1 MLRRGVTRTASNSR
15 RNELAVLDL
24 NQMFDTDVFLI
35 GSTTRTNGEA
45 KNIGL
50 EFRTAHPNF
59 ITGYATLIAYAS
71 PMHLLCFQSR

>member
-1 MLRRGVTRTASNSR
+1 
-15 RNELAVLDL
+15 LAIFYKRERLCRPSLADLILPVLDL

-59 ITGYATLIAYAS
+59 IIGYARFID
-71 PMHLLCFQSR
+71 